1 MKNKI
6 LLISLILTLLLSNTS
21 YASSTNNLVINGKIL
36 NIDVEQE
43 FNGDYFLPLKD
54 VVTEFGGGVSYDPLN
69 SIIDFNF
76 EDKFFSYSVENKTL
90 NYKINNLE
98 ESFSKP
104 FDIRL
109 KDGKSYISLGFLTNY
124 FGTSF
129 EKLNRNLFLS
139 SNGNL
144 SNNIIIKPLL
154 VTHGGGDIHN
164 TPITNS
170 LEAISNSINSGS
182 KLIELDFLKTSD
194 DKYVLGHDWGSAN
207 KHFGKNSGKKTYEE
221 YIMKNS
227 DFFTPLGMDD
237 LIEILDDYQNLSIVT
252 DTTDDNQEFL
262 NYIFSNYNS
271 YMNRFKVQVYS
282 IDEYYFAKS
291 LGFKDIIYSM
301 YQVYLTDGQIFSF
314 ARDNEVYAITM
325 GESRAL
331 SGLAKRLTDI
341 NVMTYVHTVND
352 IDLINKY
359 RNLGVVGFYTD
370 KLY

>member
-43 FNGDYFLPLKD
+43 FN
-54 VVTEFGGGVSYDPLN
+54 
-69 SIIDFNF
+69 
-76 EDKFFSYSVENKTL
+76 
-90 NYKINNLE
+90 
-98 ESFSKP
+98 
-104 FDIRL
+104 
-109 KDGKSYISLGFLTNY
+109 
-124 FGTSF
+124 
-129 EKLNRNLFLS
+129 
-139 SNGNL
+139 
-144 SNNIIIKPLL
+144 
-154 VTHGGGDIHN
+154 
-164 TPITNS
+164 
-170 LEAISNSINSGS
+170 
-182 KLIELDFLKTSD
+182 
-194 DKYVLGHDWGSAN
+194 
-207 KHFGKNSGKKTYEE
+207 
-221 YIMKNS
+221 
-227 DFFTPLGMDD
+227 
-237 LIEILDDYQNLSIVT
+237 
-252 DTTDDNQEFL
+252 
-262 NYIFSNYNS
+262 
-271 YMNRFKVQVYS
+271 
-282 IDEYYFAKS
+282 EYYFAKS